1 MQGNGHPE
9 DRGSPRQGASES
21 VNLLGLSQ
29 TGKAASS
36 NLANM
41 LVRVQQPPPIY
52 IDAESG
58 KEVSEDW
65 WPDVQ

>member
-1 MQGNGHPE
+1 MQGNRHRS
-9 DRGSPRQGASES
+9 DKGSAGQGAGQS

-52 IDAESG
+52 IDADTG
-58 KEVSEDW
+58 KEVTEEW